1 MTTALIIGAVAL
13 QMLCTATFVAFH
25 NVAILVFWVRSS
37 SKTLTGGSC
46 SVSFTFALKER
57 KLVVCVVGK
66 VRATEGSSFSK
77 TFSCLSE
84 GSIASPIRSGG
95 ATCVSPPNP
104 LVLTILVEQMLGC
117 ICVAHVANV
126 WSFHILLTI
135 IRRGGR

>member
-66 VRATEGSSFSK
+66 VRATEEFSFSK
-77 TFSCLSE
+77 AFSPFEVSV
-84 GSIASPIRSGG
+84 ASPICSGG

-104 LVLTILVEQMLGC
+104 LMFAVLVEQMLSC
-117 ICVAHVANV
+117 IGVTQVANV
-126 WSFHILLTI
+126 WSLHILLTI
-135 IRRGGR
+135 I